1 VGGWVILFIA
11 PSSAN
16 VSSVRRTKCKSS
28 TFIYLVTM
36 IKEFKWGLSVNKW
49 SNVKCSDVEW
59 SGMSY
64 GEILGDESTMYIRVT
79 LYWGYLIV
87 LWLFHLLCVLY
98 CGCFNLFCN
107 VWVNVY
113 VCVCVCVFGGGGVF
127 WKVGGGFGVWGGCFY
142 FFFFF
147 LFFVGGWCFDNC
159 VGVLV
164 LCVLVFTVLFVL
176 CFCFVMFIY
185 IYSYLFFLY

>member
-113 VCVCVCVFGGGGVF
+113 VCVCVCVFGGGGVLTT
-127 WKVGGGFGVWGGCFY
+127 VWVYWYYVCLY
-142 FFFFF
+142 L
-147 LFFVGGWCFDNC
+147 LFCLYC
-159 VGVLV
+159 A
-164 LCVLVFTVLFVL
+164 FVL
-176 CFCFVMFIY
+176 LCLYIFILICFFYTSVLRKNYCHRVDTQ
-185 IYSYLFFLY
+185 LQ